1 MADSSWQTPS
11 ACTPSCRL
19 MLPSFAEEAPIWN
32 LDRPALLTSYYVPL
46 MGEILFPSWAAQ
58 DPRHT
63 ILFRSTLWTSRAF
76 LLTLSSERN
85 EQSKPSQHLAD
96 SRPARARLS

>member
-1 MADSSWQTPS
+1 
-11 ACTPSCRL
+11 

-32 LDRPALLTSYYVPL
+32 VDRPALLTSYYVPL
-46 MGEILFPSWAAQ
+46 MGEILFPSCAGQ
-58 DPRHT
+58 DPRNNIPLSLNSVDLT
-63 ILFRSTLWTSRAF
+63 GV